1 MNMRYL
7 IICFLC
13 FVLSGVPVV
22 TAALEGDQGAVKGI
36 DHASKLLGEVQSKFE
51 RGDFSAALILLEKVL
66 AIDKNNAEAHAK
78 TGVILVRM
86 GHFHEGIEHLKRSVE
101 LVPGNVSYHKSLA
114 FSFEFRSL
122 YDDAIL
128 AYRKVQALAVAGSE
142 DYLLANKKI
151 DYLIATKLARSGS
164 LDKAVPIFE
173 RLVQQYPDDPS
184 MRYSLGLSYFFLKKM
199 DQAEVEFKKVL
210 EHNPEH
216 VGSYL
221 NLASIYERSGN
232 LSKAIESLE
241 KVVLLN
247 PESSSGKQA
256 KERLGIIEANLIASS
271 GNHQDALDILSDVIE
286 VNPDSIPALMLMGRS
301 YSQVGKIKL
310 AEESYQKLLTLA
322 PGHLEAKSQLAG
334 LYLMSKQTGLA
345 IDLLEKLVVE
355 GKGTKYATEAEKTL
369 KDISGEEMSGEE
381 LFGEMTKEEKAE
393 VVEAFLLDRISKNA
407 KDVEAYFKLAQF
419 YAQVKRKDD
428 AYEMI
433 SSAADLSPFSAQIFR
448 IKGAIAE
455 DLTKFD
461 EAVQAYSRAVMLT
474 TDVEQADA
482 LIASLRLA
490 MAKKNFSDGRLRLAE
505 KEFKEIIIDRPDN
518 VTAYYYLGLIYTR
531 EESFLKAVD
540 SYENIVRLSPGNFGA
555 RLSLAGAFER
565 LNQEEKAISEY
576 RKLLQENP
584 DEKIADDIK
593 ARLFA
598 TEKKIKGLTASMG
611 YSISSDDN
619 IVADDTISNSGAEL
633 RSDMSF
639 NLSYQYKM
647 ENSLRLRFTASPTYS
662 TYHKG
667 QFDFLNISNSLAATI
682 TPGRY
687 TVVGGYTKRASQGLL
702 TEQRSSSTDILFS
715 EVTTRAKFW
724 KLFDPFSDEKI
735 MTGFTVS
742 VSQANF
748 DSATNNFFSSET
760 LRLGGDISQSITDQT
775 SVRLGYN
782 HVRNDNTEVEASDY
796 AYRSHQLN
804 VRFDHRFMSG
814 ITGNLSYGY
823 TLTRY
828 VNRDSFTDFLG
839 YRKNST
845 HNLSGGVAYWMS
857 RKVRLFANYA
867 YVKSISNL
875 GIITTLTNQEL
886 LDGLRFQSTSLTG
899 SERNAITAGFNL
911 LF

>member
-1 MNMRYL
+1 MNIRYL
-7 IICFLC
+7 IIFFLY
-13 FVLSGVPVV
+13 FVLSGAPIV
-22 TAALEGDQGAVKGI
+22 TVALEGDQSTVKGI
-36 DHASKLLGEVQSKFE
+36 DQTSKLLGEVQSKFE
-51 RGDFSAALILLEKVL
+51 RGDFSTALILLEKVL
-66 AIDKNNAEAHAK
+66 AIDKDNAEAHAK

-86 GHFHEGIEHLKRSVE
+86 GHFHEGIEYLKRSVE
-101 LVPGNVSYHKSLA
+101 LVPESISYHKSLA
-114 FSFEFRSL
+114 YSYEFRSL

-128 AYRKVQALAVAGSE
+128 TYRKVRELAVAGSE

-151 DYLIATKLARSGS
+151 DYLSATKLARSGS
-164 LDKAVPIFE
+164 LDKAVPIFD
-173 RLVQQYPDDPS
+173 RLVQQYPDDPF
-184 MRYSLGLSYFFLKKM
+184 MRYSLGLSYFFLNKM
-199 DQAEVEFKKVL
+199 DQAEVEFNKVL
-210 EHNPEH
+210 EQSPEH
-216 VGSYL
+216 AGSYL
-221 NLASIYERSGN
+221 NLASIYERRGD

-241 KVVLLN
+241 KVSALN
-247 PESSSGKQA
+247 PESSSGKRA
-256 KERLGIIEANLIASS
+256 KERLGLIEANLIASS
-271 GNHQDALDILSDVIE
+271 GNHQDALDILSEVIE

-301 YSQVGKIKL
+301 YSQLGKIKL

-334 LYLMSKQTGLA
+334 LYLMSKQTGQA
-345 IDLLEKLVVE
+345 IDLLEKLIVE
-355 GKGTKYATEAEKTL
+355 GKGTKYAAEAEKTL
-369 KDISGEEMSGEE
+369 KDISGEEMSGED

-407 KDVEAYFKLAQF
+407 KDIEAYFKLAQF
-419 YAQVKRKDD
+419 YTQVKRKEE

-433 SSAADLSPFSAQIFR
+433 STAAELSPFSAQIFR

-455 DLTKFD
+455 GLIKFD
-461 EAVQAYSRAVMLT
+461 EAAQAYSRAVMLT
-474 TDVEQADA
+474 IDIEQADA
-482 LIASLRLA
+482 LVASLRLV

-505 KEFKEIIIDRPDN
+505 KEFKEMIVDRPDN

-531 EESFLKAVD
+531 EESFLKAMD
-540 SYENIVRLSPGNFGA
+540 SYENVVRLSPDNFSA
-555 RLSLAGAFER
+555 RLSIASTFER

-598 TEKKIKGLTASMG
+598 TEKKIKGLTAGMG
-611 YSISSDDN
+611 YSISFDDN
-619 IVADDTISNSGAEL
+619 IVADDTIANSGAEL

-647 ENSLRLRFTASPTYS
+647 ENSLGLRFTASPTYS

-687 TVVGGYTKRASQGLL
+687 TVVGGYTKRASQSLL
-702 TEQRSSSTDILFS
+702 TEQRSSSTDIFFS
-715 EVTTRAKFW
+715 EIMTRAKFW

-742 VSQANF
+742 ASLANF
-748 DSATNNFFSSET
+748 DSATNKIFSSES
-760 LRLGGDISQSITDQT
+760 LRLGGDISQSISDRT
-775 SVRLGYN
+775 SVRLSYN
-782 HVRNDNTEVEASDY
+782 HVRNDNTEIEASDY

-804 VRFDHRFMSG
+804 MRFDHRFNNG
-814 ITGNLSYGY
+814 ITGNVSYGY
-823 TLTRY
+823 TITRY
-828 VNRDSFTDFLG
+828 ENRDSFTNFLG

-845 HNLSGGVAYWMS
+845 HNLSGGVSYWMS
-857 RKVRLFANYA
+857 RKVRVFANYA

-875 GIITTLTNQEL
+875 GVITTLTNEEFL
-886 LDGLRFQSTSLTG
+886 AGLRFQSTSLAG
-899 SERNAITAGFNL
+899 SERNALTTGFNL